1 MAWVFYSFL
10 IISISNI
17 SIYITSASFYL
28 MASSSSMIC
37 LSISSLAAS
46 CFCRLNSS
54 TLERWILSYYFCI
67 LFFISFSWAYWERCW
82 WWRYLFYYPMNL
94 ACFASSFLCRM
105 MASAI
110 FFFSPSLSLFY
121 LKIFSLAAWLTWW
134 SCCILAILEW
144 AFYSLLTFNFV
155 TSWALFLVS
164 SIFFQVLNS
173 SYLSRAILFAS
184 NCASLS
190 ILTFKKQLSEKFDD
204 DFTYSFLSFAALKT
218 DLGGCYME
226 AKDPCL
232 LTPPLLL
239 TAPRLAPLLLLI
251 SGSLTS
257 LILN

>member
-1 MAWVFYSFL
+1 
-10 IISISNI
+10 
-17 SIYITSASFYL
+17 
-28 MASSSSMIC
+28 
-37 LSISSLAAS
+37 
-46 CFCRLNSS
+46 
-54 TLERWILSYYFCI
+54 
-67 LFFISFSWAYWERCW
+67 
-82 WWRYLFYYPMNL
+82 MNL

-110 FFFSPSLSLFY
+110 FFFSFSLSRFY
-121 LKIFSLAAWLTWW
+121 LMILSLAAWLIWC
-134 SCCILAILEW
+134 SCCIFAILVC
-144 AFYSLLTFNFV
+144 AFYSLLIFNFV
-155 TSWALFLVS
+155 TSEALFLVS

-173 SYLSRAILFAS
+173 SYLRRAILFAS

-190 ILTFKKQLSEKFDD
+190 ILTFKKLVSEKLND

-218 DLGGCYME
+218 DLAGCCME
-226 AKDPCL
+226 AKDPYL